1 MGEVPTRSIV
11 RAGLLGGAGAI
22 YVALVGLYTKF
33 ADLELVGEQ
42 ITLGRVLIVAPAF
55 VAAFAVTRP
64 RVVAGVRRS
73 VELRSGLAVGAVS
86 ALVGGA
92 FFSVAIWF
100 ADWFGVDRIREV
112 FVAVTE
118 PSIRSAWPPIYLV
131 QARIETS
138 IPAAIAGK

>member
-1 MGEVPTRSIV
+1 MGGVPTRSIV

-64 RVVAGVRRS
+64 RVVAGERRS
-73 VELRSGLAVGAVS
+73 VELRGGLAVGAVS

-92 FFSVAIWF
+92 ALLRGDLVRRLVRRRPDPRGLRRRHRT
-100 ADWFGVDRIREV
+100 ADRLPDVRQGRAGRP
-112 FVAVTE
+112 A
-118 PSIRSAWPPIYLV
+118 RS
-131 QARIETS
+131 
-138 IPAAIAGK
+138 